1 MSITLHINGRDEE
14 VRAASTD
21 SLRDALRAAGY
32 FSVRFGS
39 HSGETGAAAV
49 LLDGRLVSAD
59 TLLAGQAAGHVIETV
74 EGLSPGVGELH
85 PIQQAFIE
93 TGAIQSGYSTPA
105 MILAAKALLDRNPD
119 PTEAEVRDALSGVLC
134 RETGYL
140 RPVLAVLR
148 AAAAMRGEAPPPGIE
163 PEVVNA
169 GYLVTA
175 FPLDEDG
182 NTERDV
188 PEPPDPPAHGVI
200 GPTTETETQ
209 THTCLLYTS
218 RCV

>member
-49 LLDGRLVSAD
+49 LLDGRLISAD
-59 TLLAGQAAGHVIETV
+59 TLLAGQAVGHAIETI

-85 PIQQAFIE
+85 PIQLAFIE

-105 MILAAKALLDRNPD
+105 LSLIHIYAD
-119 PTEAEVRDALSGVLC
+119 P
-134 RETGYL
+134 
-140 RPVLAVLR
+140 
-148 AAAAMRGEAPPPGIE
+148 
-163 PEVVNA
+163 
-169 GYLVTA
+169 
-175 FPLDEDG
+175 
-182 NTERDV
+182 
-188 PEPPDPPAHGVI
+188 
-200 GPTTETETQ
+200 
-209 THTCLLYTS
+209 
-218 RCV
+218 